1 MRPAPLTP
9 QPEWHHL
16 PKLPPEFY
24 RGFAA
29 VQWTITFEHRA
40 KGWLDDLFHARFRE
54 WLLHAAAREGLFCPT
69 YVLMPDHIHLLWLG
83 LRVASDQRDAMK
95 FLRKYLHREL
105 AARSPSG
112 VEFELQK
119 QPHDSVLREEDRT
132 HGALAKS
139 CFYLLDNPRVAGL
152 VEHPRN
158 WPYLGAVVPGYPF
171 LHPLEEDFWPLFWRF
186 YAEHRE
192 LTPTDPLK
200 PSAQAGAD
208 ASGPE

>member
-29 VQWTITFEHRA
+29 VQWTITFEHRVVGQA
-40 KGWLDDLFHARFRE
+40 SRLSQISMQTSDGENGRGSRPPRPGSCEILPDGDRRDA
-54 WLLHAAAREGLFCPT
+54 CPT
-69 YVLMPDHIHLLWLG
+69 
-83 LRVASDQRDAMK
+83 LR
-95 FLRKYLHREL
+95 

-119 QPHDSVLREEDRT
+119 QPHDSVLREADRT

-208 ASGPE
+208 ASGTE